1 VRGLTDKVAIVT
13 GGGQG
18 IGRALSLRLAQ
29 EGCKVAIFDL
39 KLEAGKETERLAGD
53 AVVKTYEVDVG
64 DYGAVKSAVE
74 SVESELG
81 PIWALVNNAG
91 WDRPTPFLATD
102 QALWDKIIR
111 INLYGPLNTHHVVAP
126 LMAGRRAGRIINI
139 ASDAA
144 RVGTSNEAVYSACKG
159 GLISFT
165 KSIARELASKGVLLN
180 AVCPGPTNTPM
191 MAAVLGEG
199 EQAVKWKDAMVR
211 GIPLKRMGEPEDY
224 AGIVAF
230 LAEVARPSQIGINPF
245 LRGFFFTGMRAHL
258 VEDVLDVGPAQPQV
272 SAPIDAGA
280 TRIFSLAEMQAPQAP
295 VPQSRRGGT
304 RKVPQWVFLPHLF
317 SKILLA
323 DKSALEASRSSVR
336 TSYLKRTLLAVSCAI
351 VLIFLAGELVLSRIA
366 YHLKLRDH
374 PY

>member
-1 VRGLTDKVAIVT
+1 MRGLKDKIAVVT

-18 IGRALSLRLAQ
+18 IGRALTLRLAE

-39 KLEAGKETERLAGD
+39 KLEAAKETERLAGG
-53 AVVKTYEVDVG
+53 ATVMSYELDVG
-64 DYGAVKSAVE
+64 DYAAVSAAVAK
-74 SVESELG
+74 VESELG

-91 WDRPTPFLATD
+91 WDRPAPFLSTD
-102 QALWDKIIR
+102 QALWDRIIR

-126 LMAGRRAGRIINI
+126 LMVTRKGGRIINI

-165 KSIARELASKGVLLN
+165 KSMARELATKGVLLN

-191 MAAVLGEG
+191 MATVLGEG

-230 LAEVARPSQIGINPF
+230 LASDDASFITGQTISVAG
-245 LRGFFFTGMRAHL
+245 GMNM
-258 VEDVLDVGPAQPQV
+258 
-272 SAPIDAGA
+272 I
-280 TRIFSLAEMQAPQAP
+280 
-295 VPQSRRGGT
+295 
-304 RKVPQWVFLPHLF
+304 
-317 SKILLA
+317 
-323 DKSALEASRSSVR
+323 
-336 TSYLKRTLLAVSCAI
+336 
-351 VLIFLAGELVLSRIA
+351 
-366 YHLKLRDH
+366 
-374 PY
+374 

>member
-1 VRGLTDKVAIVT
+1 MRGLKDKVAVVT

-18 IGRALSLRLAQ
+18 IGRALTLRLAE

-39 KLEAGKETERLAGD
+39 KLDAAKETEALAPAGRI
-53 AVVKTYEVDVG
+53 ASYELDVG
-64 DYGAVKSAVE
+64 DHAAVAAAVAKAE
-74 SVESELG
+74 ADLG

-91 WDRPTPFLATD
+91 WDRPAPFLATD

-111 INLYGPLNTHHVVAP
+111 INLYGPLNTHHVIAP
-126 LMAGRRAGRIINI
+126 LMAARKGGRIINI

-165 KSIARELASKGVLLN
+165 KSVARELASKGVLLN

-224 AGIVAF
+224 AGMVAF
-230 LAEVARPSQIGINPF
+230 LAS
-245 LRGFFFTGMRAHL
+245 
-258 VEDVLDVGPAQPQV
+258 D
-272 SAPIDAGA
+272 DAGFITGQTISIA
-280 TRIFSLAEMQAPQAP
+280 
-295 VPQSRRGGT
+295 GGMNM
-304 RKVPQWVFLPHLF
+304 
-317 SKILLA
+317 I
-323 DKSALEASRSSVR
+323 
-336 TSYLKRTLLAVSCAI
+336 
-351 VLIFLAGELVLSRIA
+351 
-366 YHLKLRDH
+366 
-374 PY
+374 

>member
-1 VRGLTDKVAIVT
+1 MRGLKDKVAVVT

-18 IGRALSLRLAQ
+18 IGRALSLRLAE

-39 KLEAGKETERLAGD
+39 KLDAAKETEAMAPAGRI
-53 AVVKTYEVDVG
+53 ASYEVDVG
-64 DYGAVKSAVE
+64 DYARRAIRRRRGVE
-74 SVESELG
+74 ADLG

-91 WDRPTPFLATD
+91 WDRPAPFLATD

-126 LMAGRRAGRIINI
+126 LMVKRGGGRIINI

-165 KSIARELASKGVLLN
+165 KSVARELATKGVLLN

-191 MAAVLGEG
+191 MATVLGEG

-230 LAEVARPSQIGINPF
+230 LAS
-245 LRGFFFTGMRAHL
+245 
-258 VEDVLDVGPAQPQV
+258 D
-272 SAPIDAGA
+272 DAGFI
-280 TRIFSLAEMQAPQAP
+280 TGQTFSVA
-295 VPQSRRGGT
+295 GGMNM
-304 RKVPQWVFLPHLF
+304 
-317 SKILLA
+317 I
-323 DKSALEASRSSVR
+323 
-336 TSYLKRTLLAVSCAI
+336 
-351 VLIFLAGELVLSRIA
+351 
-366 YHLKLRDH
+366 
-374 PY
+374 

>member
-1 VRGLTDKVAIVT
+1 MRGLKDKVAIVT

-18 IGRALSLRLAQ
+18 IGRALSLRLAE

-39 KLEAGKETERLAGD
+39 NPEAGKETERLAGD

-64 DYGAVKSAVE
+64 DYTAVQSAVAK
-74 SVESELG
+74 VEAELG
-81 PIWALVNNAG
+81 PIWTLVNNAG
-91 WDRPTPFLATD
+91 WDRPLPFLMTD

-126 LMAGRRAGRIINI
+126 LMVERRAGRIINI

-165 KSIARELASKGVLLN
+165 KSVARELASKGVLLN

-191 MAAVLGEG
+191 MASVLGEG

-230 LAEVARPSQIGINPF
+230 LASE
-245 LRGFFFTGMRAHL
+245 
-258 VEDVLDVGPAQPQV
+258 
-272 SAPIDAGA
+272 DAGFMTGQTISVA
-280 TRIFSLAEMQAPQAP
+280 
-295 VPQSRRGGT
+295 GGMNM
-304 RKVPQWVFLPHLF
+304 
-317 SKILLA
+317 I
-323 DKSALEASRSSVR
+323 
-336 TSYLKRTLLAVSCAI
+336 
-351 VLIFLAGELVLSRIA
+351 
-366 YHLKLRDH
+366 
-374 PY
+374 